1 MISSQILCLPL
12 VLPAADSIED
22 LYARFGGGV
31 SKTATNDFQSAENLE
46 EGLLKQIL
54 LTYDPSVDFEGHSFH
69 FALGEKLTDQLSF
82 EWEVQSLDMDLDSF
96 NPQTSGFTWPDG
108 PNDGLFY
115 SFVDPDNPQA
125 PDSQLFQLNGA
136 TGTFSALALTANIHF
151 EYQFEGTG
159 FGLYGGVGAGFS
171 KNEIELTVVETGYF
185 GPDVEGDVDK
195 DGNDIG
201 DGFPDNGGTKVSEGG
216 RVELVSGEEW
226 DFCWHWR
233 AGIEFEV
240 DRKSTFYVGWRAADY
255 GKPDILGTGP
265 SLTADTIEFGF
276 QQSF

>member
-54 LTYDPSVDFEGHSFH
+54 LTYDPSVDFEGH
-69 FALGEKLTDQLSF
+69 
-82 EWEVQSLDMDLDSF
+82 LDSF